1 VWSLRGWRRRRVLAR
16 STLDDAL
23 WAGAL
28 EALPVL
34 DRLSPADIARLRDLA
49 VLFMHEK
56 AFEGGNGFVIDD
68 RARLVIAL
76 QACLPLLNLGLDWL
90 DGWVSVIVYPDEF
103 IPEHEYVDEAGVV
116 HVSRHPLSGES
127 WHRGPL
133 ILSWAD
139 VEHAGRLDGYNVVI
153 HEVAHKL
160 DALNGETN
168 GHPPLHRDM
177 HLSAWAHAF
186 SAAYD
191 GFCRRVDGGAHTEID
206 PYAAESPAEFFA
218 VLSEAFFEIPEVLLG
233 LYPDVYGQLRA
244 FYRQDPAAGPA
255 VRP

>member
-1 VWSLRGWRRRRVLAR
+1 MWSLREWRRRRVLAR
-16 STLDDAL
+16 SGLDDAL
-23 WAGAL
+23 WASSL
-28 EALPVL
+28 HALPVL
-34 DRLSPADIARLRDLA
+34 DRLPATDIARLRDLA

-56 AFEGGNGFVIDD
+56 AFEGGNGFAVDEEV
-68 RARLVIAL
+68 RLTIAL

-103 IPEHEYVDEAGVV
+103 IPEREYVDEAGVV

-127 WHRGPL
+127 WHRGPM

-153 HEVAHKL
+153 HETAHKL

-177 HLSAWAHAF
+177 RVAAWAGAF
-186 SAAYD
+186 AAAYD
-191 GFCRRVDGGAHTEID
+191 DFCARVDAGEHTVID

-218 VLSEAFFEIPEVLLG
+218 VLSEAFFEIPQALAE
-233 LYPDVYGQLRA
+233 LYPEVYGQLRA
-244 FYRQDPAAGPA
+244 FYRQDPATGPEA
-255 VRP
+255 RP